1 LRRIALAAVAV
12 LACAAP
18 SAAQRSRPT
27 QVPPRPALW
36 AQADTNNAGS
46 YYQHGVSKL
55 ESSPSEAADAF
66 YWAARLRP
74 GWAEPLY
81 GRRVALLMSDP
92 RRLIGYMNGDR
103 SVVRSPEVAAID
115 SLQLRAL
122 MLNPFL
128 AQRFDRPLLRQFIT
142 KAVEED
148 MRRNNEAPNSAL
160 AAHVASSWLLTA
172 SPYMKAWFAYS
183 EGRYPQAITEY
194 ERALGR
200 ARPRERARLRTDLGR
215 IHFFSGNLDRAVEHF
230 TAATTEERKEDS
242 RDLVYVYESK
252 ALLEHSLGAVLQ
264 QKGDTAAAREAYGRA
279 LQEDLSFYPA
289 HIALSSMSM
298 AAGDTA
304 RALSSMDLAVE
315 LSPDNAAL
323 HYDYALL
330 LIRAR
335 KVDQAVTELK
345 KATELEPMYAAP
357 LLILGHVTDRAGPGF
372 EQAALDY
379 FRAYLARAARDDAGR
394 ASAEARVAALE
405 AQLKAAPVQP

>member
-1 LRRIALAAVAV
+1 
-12 LACAAP
+12 
-18 SAAQRSRPT
+18 
-27 QVPPRPALW
+27 
-36 AQADTNNAGS
+36 
-46 YYQHGVSKL
+46 
-55 ESSPSEAADAF
+55 
-66 YWAARLRP
+66 
-74 GWAEPLY
+74 
-81 GRRVALLMSDP
+81 
-92 RRLIGYMNGDR
+92 
-103 SVVRSPEVAAID
+103 
-115 SLQLRAL
+115 
-122 MLNPFL
+122 
-128 AQRFDRPLLRQFIT
+128 
-142 KAVEED
+142 
-148 MRRNNEAPNSAL
+148 
-160 AAHVASSWLLTA
+160 
-172 SPYMKAWFAYS
+172 
-183 EGRYPQAITEY
+183 
-194 ERALGR
+194 
-200 ARPRERARLRTDLGR
+200 
-215 IHFFSGNLDRAVEHF
+215 
-230 TAATTEERKEDS
+230 
-242 RDLVYVYESK
+242 VYVYESK

-345 KATELEPMYAAP
+345 KATALEPMYAAP